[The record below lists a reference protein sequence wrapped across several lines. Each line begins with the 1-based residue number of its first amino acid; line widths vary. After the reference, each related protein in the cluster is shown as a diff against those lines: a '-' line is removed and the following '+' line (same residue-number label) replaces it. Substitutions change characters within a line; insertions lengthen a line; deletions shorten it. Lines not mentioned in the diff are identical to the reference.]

1 MWINRVIIILA
12 VALLMG
18 SGAAFAFKEVAPP
31 KAQTETQIPSVTGQ
45 DNSGDKGKK
54 AELDAPVSSIKPSK
68 KKEGIELVIPGIGKL
83 GTLPKLDFGLELLYG
98 ASEEQAEEEEFDT
111 DGVTIKGS
119 VKHKF

>member
-1 MWINRVIIILA
+1 MWINRVIMVLA

-31 KAQTETQIPSVTGQ
+31 KDQVQSDKT
-45 DNSGDKGKK
+45 GDKGKSV
-54 AELDAPVSSIKPSK
+54 ELDVPVSSIKPSK

-98 ASEEQAEEEEFDT
+98 ASEDKEEEEEFDS

>member
-1 MWINRVIIILA
+1 MWINRIIIVLA

-18 SGAAFAFKEVAPP
+18 SGAAFAFKEVSPP
-31 KAQTETQIPSVTGQ
+31 AVQTNQEE
-45 DNSGDKGKK
+45 KK
-54 AELDAPVSSIKPSK
+54 EDRKKVDLDTPVSSIQPSK

-98 ASEEQAEEEEFDT
+98 ASEDKPEEEEFEH

>member
-1 MWINRVIIILA
+1 MWINRIIIVLA

-31 KAQTETQIPSVTGQ
+31 VVQPKQEE
-45 DNSGDKGKK
+45 KK
-54 AELDAPVSSIKPSK
+54 EDHKKVDLDTPVSSIKPSK

-98 ASEEQAEEEEFDT
+98 ASEDKAEEEEFDH